1 MENTSPSTAIEHNKA
16 TRTSAVKI
24 IKIMLT
30 AVVVVFAL
38 VAIWPRGRLVFVWA
52 LGRCNTCS
60 FRDTLNSHD
69 LLVNMAR
76 DGEQIGKTSHVL
88 LSGEGFELVETPRGN
103 YWTAMNDKF
112 LRFTLAEEDLEI
124 YGSNEHGVKPGDV
137 VLDCGANVGVFTRKA
152 LKQGARLVVAIE
164 PAPRTVECLRRNFE
178 REIADGH
185 VIVYPKGVW
194 DHVDTL
200 ELALGPEGNTTGNSF
215 VLGRSQ
221 KSKVKVDLTTID
233 RVVAEL
239 HLNRVDFIKMD
250 IEGAEKEAL
259 RGARETLRRFRPRLA
274 ISAYHLKEDP
284 VEIPA
289 LVRDLDPGYRGSC
302 GSCVLERRRIAPKV
316 LFFAS
321 SDVAYSQRDAVPS
334 R

>member
-16 TRTSAVKI
+16 TRNSAVKI

-250 IEGAEKEAL
+250 IEGAEKQAL
-259 RGARETLRRFRPRLA
+259 RGGTETIAQFHPRMAIASEHLPDDVQAIPAVVKSIWSAYEVTSSSCKDNFLAVTPEVLLFRP
-274 ISAYHLKEDP
+274 
-284 VEIPA
+284 
-289 LVRDLDPGYRGSC
+289 
-302 GSCVLERRRIAPKV
+302 
-316 LFFAS
+316 
-321 SDVAYSQRDAVPS
+321 S
-334 R
+334 RSL